1 MKYHPSNMGCQ
12 RSEGTSRS
20 RYPPPSMSYRLDHL
34 DLLEAEAIHIIR
46 EAAAESERPVVLF
59 SGGKD
64 SAVVLRLAVKAF
76 APARLPFPVMHVDT
90 GHNFPEVLEFRDRT
104 MRELGVELIVASVQ
118 EAIDGGRV
126 VEETGPRASRNRLQT
141 ETLLTAI
148 ERHRF
153 DLLFGGARRDEE
165 RARAKE
171 RVFSHRD
178 EFGQWD
184 PKNQR
189 PEIWDLYNAR
199 KKAGESL
206 RVFPISNWTEMD
218 VMHYAER
225 ENIALPSIY
234 FSHTRKVFLRDGMWM
249 AESPYITRFEH
260 EEVVERVVRFRT
272 VGDMSCTAAVE
283 STAAT
288 LEAVMAEVAASRTSE
303 RGASRADDRTSEAAM
318 EDRKREGYF

>member
-1 MKYHPSNMGCQ
+1 
-12 RSEGTSRS
+12 
-20 RYPPPSMSYRLDHL
+20 MSYQLDHL

-90 GHNFPEVLEFRDRT
+90 GHNFPEVIEFRDRT
-104 MRELGVELIVASVQ
+104 MAEVGAKLIVASVQ
-118 EAIDGGRV
+118 EAIDAGRV

-141 ETLLTAI
+141 EALLTAI
-148 ERHRF
+148 ELHRF

-189 PEIWDLYNAR
+189 PELWSLYNAR
-199 KKAGESL
+199 KRNGEHL

-218 VMHYAER
+218 VMDYAKR
-225 ENIALPSIY
+225 EEIDLPSIY
-234 FSHTRKVFLRDGMWM
+234 FAHTRKVFLRDGMWM
-249 AESPYITRFEH
+249 AESPFINRMDG
-260 EEVVERVVRFRT
+260 EEVVERTVRFRT

-283 STAAT
+283 SSAAT
-288 LEAVMAEVAASRTSE
+288 LDDVIAEVAVSRTSE

>member
-1 MKYHPSNMGCQ
+1 MQYQH
-12 RSEGTSRS
+12 
-20 RYPPPSMSYRLDHL
+20 DHL
-34 DLLEAEAIHIIR
+34 DLLQAEAIHTIR
-46 EAAAESERPVVLF
+46 EAVAESERPVVLF

-104 MRELGVELIVASVQ
+104 MRGLGVELIVASVQ
-118 EAIDGGRV
+118 DAIDAGRV
-126 VEETGPRASRNRLQT
+126 VEDTGPRASRNRLQT
-141 ETLLTAI
+141 ESLLRAI
-148 ERHRF
+148 EEHRF

-189 PEIWDLYNAR
+189 PELWGLYNAR
-199 KKAGESL
+199 KRTGEHM

-218 VMHYAER
+218 VKHYVRR
-225 ENIALPSIY
+225 EGIELPSVY
-234 FSHTRKVFLRDGMWM
+234 FAHPRKVFLRDGMWM
-249 AESPYITRFEH
+249 AEGPYLTRMDG
-260 EEVVERVVRFRT
+260 EEVVERMVRFRT
-272 VGDMSCTAAVE
+272 VGDMSCTAA
-283 STAAT
+283 
-288 LEAVMAEVAASRTSE
+288 M
-303 RGASRADDRTSEAAM
+303 
-318 EDRKREGYF
+318 

>member
-1 MKYHPSNMGCQ
+1 
-12 RSEGTSRS
+12 
-20 RYPPPSMSYRLDHL
+20 MSYRLDHL
-34 DLLEAEAIHIIR
+34 DALEAEAIHIIR
-46 EAAAESERPVVLF
+46 EATAESERPVVLF

-64 SAVVLRLAVKAF
+64 SAVVLCLAVKAF

-104 MRELGVELIVASVQ
+104 MAEVGAELVVASVQ
-118 EAIDGGRV
+118 EAIDAGRV
-126 VEETGPRASRNRLQT
+126 VEETGHRASRNRLQT
-141 ETLLTAI
+141 ETLLHAI
-148 ERHRF
+148 EQHRF

-189 PEIWDLYNAR
+189 PELWSLYNPR
-199 KKAGESL
+199 KRIGENL

-218 VMHYAER
+218 VMDYARR
-225 ENIALPSIY
+225 ESIELPSIY
-234 FSHTRKVFLRDGMWM
+234 FSHPRKVFMRDGMWM
-249 AESPYITRFEH
+249 ADNPFLTRMDG
-260 EEVVERVVRFRT
+260 EEVVERIVRFRT

-283 STAAT
+283 STAKT
-288 LEAVMAEVAASRTSE
+288 LDEVIAEVAMSRTSE

-318 EDRKREGYF
+318 EDRKRVGYF

>member
-1 MKYHPSNMGCQ
+1 
-12 RSEGTSRS
+12 
-20 RYPPPSMSYRLDHL
+20 MSYRLDHL
-34 DLLEAEAIHIIR
+34 DLLESEAIHIIR
-46 EAAAESERPVVLF
+46 EAVAESERPVVLF

-76 APARLPFPVMHVDT
+76 LPARLPFPVMHVDT
-90 GHNFPEVLEFRDRT
+90 GHNFPEVIEFRDRT
-104 MRELGVELIVASVQ
+104 MAEVGAELIVASVQ
-118 EAIDGGRV
+118 EAIDEGRV

-189 PEIWDLYNAR
+189 PELWSLYNPR
-199 KKAGESL
+199 KKQGENL

-218 VMHYAER
+218 VMDYAKR
-225 ENIALPSIY
+225 EEIDLPSIY

-249 AESPYITRFEH
+249 ADGPFINRMDD

-283 STAAT
+283 STAAS
-288 LEAVMAEVAASRTSE
+288 LDEVIAEVAASRTSE